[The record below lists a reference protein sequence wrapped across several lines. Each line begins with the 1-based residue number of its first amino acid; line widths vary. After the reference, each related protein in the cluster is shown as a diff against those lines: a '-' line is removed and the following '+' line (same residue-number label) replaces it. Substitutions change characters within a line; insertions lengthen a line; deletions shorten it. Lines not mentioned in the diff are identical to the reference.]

1 MHTVVVGAGPTGLY
15 TAIALARRGH
25 EVTAIDRDPGPDGD
39 ESWKRRGVMQFHHP
53 HAFRQQVGE
62 ALLAEMPEVWD
73 SLITA
78 GAEAVA
84 LPDQP
89 DQPGRMVALR
99 CRRLT
104 FERVLR
110 CAAEAEPGVTL
121 RTGHVD
127 DVCCEQGRAVGVR
140 VDGHPVAADLVVDAS
155 GRASQLTRS
164 FRGPAQ
170 GGDCGI
176 SYVSRQYQLLPGAQN
191 GPMNSPIGMV
201 TAYPGYLT
209 IVFPHDNRTFS
220 TLIARA
226 STDRK
231 MAALRFPEAFE
242 AASRA
247 IPSLAAWIEPDRSR
261 PITPVLPG
269 GRLYNTYR
277 GQLNDAGQVTLDGLI
292 FVGDAVCT
300 TNPSAGRGIATSL
313 MQAHRLV
320 CLLDG
325 HQRDVTSCSL
335 EFDHWCAGNIKPWF
349 DDHVYWDAELIRRWS
364 GHDVDLTRP
373 LPSDLISAAAA
384 VDPEMLAV
392 VGPYQAMLALPAS
405 LAAVEPR
412 AREIYASGWRPPV
425 PEGPTRDELA
435 ELVTGWSRPAA
446 GSRARGLGSTGSRSE
461 F

>member
-1 MHTVVVGAGPTGLY
+1 MVKGAAMHTAVVGAGPTGLY

-25 EVTAIDRDPGPDGD
+25 EVTAIDRDPGPDGNG
-39 ESWKRRGVMQFHHP
+39 SWNRRGVMQFHHP
-53 HAFRQQVGE
+53 HGFRQQVVE

-73 SLITA
+73 GLIAA
-78 GAEAVA
+78 GAVPST

-89 DQPGRMVALR
+89 ERVVGLR
-99 CRRLT
+99 CRRLI

-110 CAAEAEPGVTL
+110 SAAEAEPGVTL

-127 DVCCEQGRAVGVR
+127 DVCCERGRAVGVR
-140 VDGHPVAADLVVDAS
+140 VDGHQVDADLVVDAS
-155 GRASQLTRS
+155 GRAGQFTRT
-164 FRGPAQ
+164 FRAPAE
-170 GGDCGI
+170 GGDCGV

-201 TAYPGYLT
+201 TIYPGYMA
-209 IVFPHDNRTFS
+209 IVFIHDNQTFS

-226 STDRK
+226 STDRQ
-231 MAALRFPEAFE
+231 MAALRFQEVFE

-247 IPSLAAWIEPDRSR
+247 IPSLAAWTEPDRSR

-277 GQLNDAGQVTLDGLI
+277 TQFNDAGKIAVNGLI

-300 TNPSAGRGIATSL
+300 TNPSVGRGIATSL
-313 MQAHRLV
+313 MQAQRLLR
-320 CLLDG
+320 LLDE
-325 HQRDVTSCSL
+325 HQRDFISCSL
-335 EFDHWCAGNIKPWF
+335 EFDHWCAENIKPWF
-349 DDHVYWDAELIRRWS
+349 SDHVYWDAELIRRWS
-364 GHDVDLTRP
+364 GHDVDLTRS
-373 LPSDLISAAAA
+373 LPSDLIMAATE
-384 VDPEMLAV
+384 VDPDMLKI
-392 VGPYQAMLALPAS
+392 VGPYMAMVALPAT

-435 ELVTGWSRPAA
+435 ELVT
-446 GSRARGLGSTGSRSE
+446 ARRELR
-461 F
+461 

>member
-1 MHTVVVGAGPTGLY
+1 MHTAVVGAGPTGLY

-39 ESWKRRGVMQFHHP
+39 ESWNRKGVMQFHHP
-53 HAFRQQVGE
+53 HAFRQQVAE
-62 ALLAEMPEVWD
+62 ALLAEMPAVWD
-73 SLITA
+73 GLIAA
-78 GAEAVA
+78 GAEAVTA
-84 LPDQP
+84 PDQP
-89 DQPGRMVALR
+89 QLMVALR

-110 CAAEAEPGVTL
+110 HAAEAEPGVTL
-121 RTGHVD
+121 RTGHAD
-127 DVCCEQGRAVGVR
+127 DVCHEQGRAVGVR
-140 VDGHPVAADLVVDAS
+140 VEGHQVDADLVLDAS
-155 GRASQLTRS
+155 GRAGQFTRS
-164 FRGPAQ
+164 FRAPAQ

-176 SYVSRQYQLLPGAQN
+176 SYVSRQYQLLAGAQD

-201 TAYPGYLT
+201 TVYPGYVA

-220 TLIARA
+220 TLIVRA
-226 STDRK
+226 STDRQ
-231 MAALRFPEAFE
+231 MAALRFQEVFE

-247 IPSLAAWIEPDRSR
+247 IPSLAAWTGPDRSR

-269 GRLYNTYR
+269 GRLYNTYQ
-277 GQLNDAGQVTLDGLI
+277 GQLNDAGQVALDGLI

-320 CLLDG
+320 GLLDE
-325 HQRDVTSCSL
+325 HQRDFTSCSL
-335 EFDHWCAGNIKPWF
+335 EFDHWCAENIQPWF
-349 DDHVYWDAELIRRWS
+349 ADHMHWDAELIRRWS

-373 LPSDLISAAAA
+373 LPADLITAATA
-384 VDPEMLAV
+384 VDPGMLEI
-392 VGPYQAMLALPAS
+392 VGPYLAMVALPAS

-425 PEGPTRDELA
+425 PAGPTRDEL
-435 ELVTGWSRPAA
+435 VTSWNRPAA
-446 GSRARGLGSTGSRSE
+446 GSHTRGLGSTGSRSE